1 MRSAKRGRGP
11 AGFLC
16 ALLLCGGAAAQDRFR
31 KSPPLPDPL
40 PELRL
45 PQIESAVLSNG
56 LTVAV
61 VRKPSSSMISLQVV
75 VLAGEADS
83 PPKIP
88 GVASVAAHM
97 IGRGDG
103 LLTSAEIEARL
114 ESLGGE
120 LTAAVSLEQSVFTFN
135 VLEEDLDRALE
146 VLAAVFLRASFPEK
160 PFEAVKRTL
169 YYDLAEREKDPEFVA
184 KRQLMRYLFKGHPF
198 RTATYNGDV
207 IKDISRQ
214 DVAAFYDRFYRP
226 NNTVLVLA
234 GNMNIQTASRR
245 VSHHFN
251 MWAPRA
257 RDRFFLPP
265 PVPNLEEQI
274 IFVDMPQAR
283 EATIFLGNV
292 IPPATGPD
300 HFPFMVLNQILGGTP
315 GSRLFMNLRESKGYA
330 YYAFSEVDLYKSCSV
345 FWVRA
350 RVTPEAVVPSVREI
364 LREIGPEAVAKV
376 SSFEIEQ
383 AKSFLIGNFPLR
395 NEALPDLAF
404 RAAQVRSFEL
414 GDDHW
419 NRYTQ
424 NIILVNQ
431 ERVLET
437 GRRVL
442 EPPPVVVIAGNIH
455 ELAEH
460 LREFDKVDVYD
471 ALGNLKWSVKK
482 GVDR

>member
-1 MRSAKRGRGP
+1 
-11 AGFLC
+11 
-16 ALLLCGGAAAQDRFR
+16 
-31 KSPPLPDPL
+31 
-40 PELRL
+40 
-45 PQIESAVLSNG
+45 
-56 LTVAV
+56 
-61 VRKPSSSMISLQVV
+61 
-75 VLAGEADS
+75 
-83 PPKIP
+83 
-88 GVASVAAHM
+88 
-97 IGRGDG
+97 
-103 LLTSAEIEARL
+103 
-114 ESLGGE
+114 
-120 LTAAVSLEQSVFTFN
+120 
-135 VLEEDLDRALE
+135 
-146 VLAAVFLRASFPEK
+146 
-160 PFEAVKRTL
+160 
-169 YYDLAEREKDPEFVA
+169 
-184 KRQLMRYLFKGHPF
+184 
-198 RTATYNGDV
+198 
-207 IKDISRQ
+207 
-214 DVAAFYDRFYRP
+214 
-226 NNTVLVLA
+226 
-234 GNMNIQTASRR
+234 
-245 VSHHFN
+245 
-251 MWAPRA
+251 
-257 RDRFFLPP
+257 
-265 PVPNLEEQI
+265 
-274 IFVDMPQAR
+274 
-283 EATIFLGNV
+283 
-292 IPPATGPD
+292 
-300 HFPFMVLNQILGGTP
+300 MVLNQILGGTP

-471 ALGNLKWSVKK
+471 AQGNLKWSVKK

>member
-1 MRSAKRGRGP
+1 MRAAKRGP

-16 ALLLCGGAAAQDRFR
+16 VLLLCGGAAAQDRFR

-45 PQIESAVLSNG
+45 PPIESAVLSNG

-61 VRKPSSSMISLQVV
+61 VRKPSSPTISLLVV

-103 LLTSAEIEARL
+103 LLPAAEIEDRL
-114 ESLGGE
+114 ESLGSD
-120 LTAAVSLEQSVFTFN
+120 LTAAVSLEQTVFTLN
-135 VLEEDLDRALE
+135 VLEEDLDPALE
-146 VLAAVFLRASFPEK
+146 LLAAVLLQATFPEK

-169 YYDLAEREKDPEFVA
+169 YYDLAERQKDTEFVA
-184 KRQLMRYLFKGHPF
+184 KRQLMRHLFKGHPF
-198 RTATYNGDV
+198 RTATYNDDV
-207 IKDISRQ
+207 VKDISRQ

-234 GNMNIQTASRR
+234 GNMNLQTASRR
-245 VSHHFN
+245 ISHHFN
-251 MWAPRA
+251 TWAA
-257 RDRFFLPP
+257 RVLDRFFLPP
-265 PVPNLEEQI
+265 PAPNLQEQI
-274 IFVDMPQAR
+274 TFVDIPQAR

-300 HFPFMVLNQILGGTP
+300 HFPFLVLNQILGGTP

-330 YYAFSEVDLYKSCSV
+330 YYAFSEVDLYKSCGV

-364 LREIGPEAVAKV
+364 LREIGPAAVEKV

-424 NIILVNQ
+424 NIILVNL

-442 EPPPVVVIAGNIH
+442 EPPPVVVIAGNIQ

-460 LREFDKVDVYD
+460 LKGFDKVDVYD
-471 ALGNLKWSVKK
+471 IQGNLKWTINK

>member
-1 MRSAKRGRGP
+1 MTPPKRGP
-11 AGFLC
+11 AALLCVLVLC
-16 ALLLCGGAAAQDRFR
+16 AGSAAQDKFR

-45 PQIESAVLSNG
+45 PPIESAVLANG

-61 VRKPSSSMISLQVV
+61 VRKPSSPMISIQVV

-88 GVASVAAHM
+88 GVASITAHM
-97 IGRGDG
+97 IGRGAG
-103 LLTSAEIEARL
+103 PVSAAEIEDRI
-114 ESLGGE
+114 ESVGGD
-120 LTAAVSLEQSVFTFN
+120 LIAAVSLEQTVFTFD
-135 VLEEDLDRALE
+135 VLEENLDRALE
-146 VLAAVFLRASFPEK
+146 VLGAVFLQASFPEK
-160 PFEAVKRTL
+160 AFEAVKRTL
-169 YYDLAEREKDPEFVA
+169 YYDLAERQKDPEFVA
-184 KRQLMRYLFKGHPF
+184 KRQLLRHLFKGHPF
-198 RTATYNGDV
+198 RTATYNEDV
-207 IKDISRQ
+207 IKNVARQ

-234 GNMNIQTASRR
+234 GNMNLQTASRR
-245 VSHHFN
+245 ISHYFN
-251 MWAPRA
+251 TWAPRKLE
-257 RDRFFLPP
+257 RFFLPP
-265 PVPNLEEQI
+265 PAPNFEEKI
-274 IFVDMPQAR
+274 TFVDMPQAR
-283 EATIFLGNV
+283 EATIFLGNLT
-292 IPPATGPD
+292 PPPSSPG
-300 HFPFMVLNQILGGTP
+300 HFPFAVLNQVLGGTP

-330 YYAFSEVDLYKSCSV
+330 YYAFSGEDLFKSCGV

-364 LREIGPEAVAKV
+364 LRELGPEAVGGI

-395 NEALPDLAF
+395 NEALSDLAL
-404 RAAQVRSFEL
+404 RAAQVRSFDL

-424 NIILVNQ
+424 NLILVNL

-437 GRRVL
+437 GRTVL
-442 EPPPVVVIAGNIH
+442 EPPPVVVIAGSIQ

-460 LREFDKVDVYD
+460 IQEFDRVDVYD
-471 ALGNLKWSVKK
+471 VQGNLKWTTRK
-482 GVDR
+482 GVDK